1 MTTTRRAEVYGEHAN
16 GASQASLLS
25 MLQFSKDD
33 RTASQMPRRSEERQE
48 LLCPLTCH
56 FGDTLKPRDWQGH
69 YNTQAGTNHEQA
81 VADEQAGHR
90 QTLVPWVRERE
101 VSHALLLVQAALLG
115 GKEGVGVELGNVLD
129 IKGSLP
135 SLLNLVAGRA
145 VKMFTPVP

>member
-1 MTTTRRAEVYGEHAN
+1 
-16 GASQASLLS
+16 

-33 RTASQMPRRSEERQE
+33 RTDSKMPSRSEERQE
-48 LLCPLTCH
+48 PLCPLTCH

-69 YNTQAGTNHEQA
+69 YNAQAGTNHEQA

-101 VSHALLLVQAALLG
+101 RGVPCPAPC
-115 GKEGVGVELGNVLD
+115 GKEGVGMELGNVLD

-135 SLLNLVAGRA
+135 SLLSLVAGWA
-145 VKMFTPVP
+145 VKMFTAVP